1 MKTNNLKPCPFCGRN
16 DLLIFEPLPGCTD
29 VGNVACACG
38 ASYTTITQ
46 GVDDWNTRPIEDGLQ
61 AKVVALQKEL
71 DELKERY
78 RWHNIEV
85 DGLPEL
91 DQDVELFDVTGA
103 FVKEVMAG
111 HFFDYEEGN
120 DTSPDIRFIDHAD
133 DDWFTLDELENNY
146 QWRYLNAPKEGE

>member
-1 MKTNNLKPCPFCGRN
+1 MRPN
-16 DLLIFEPLPGCTD
+16 DI
-29 VGNVACACG
+29 
-38 ASYTTITQ
+38 YT
-46 GVDDWNTRPIEDGLQ
+46 VDDLVDNLRECAKDWLYCGGSEALEEQFELASEAIRERVTDFE

-91 DQDVELFDVTGA
+91 DQDVEIINMRTM
-103 FVKEVMAG
+103 EMQAG
-111 HFFDYEEGN
+111 HFFDYNEGEPEPDIMFDDHN
-120 DTSPDIRFIDHAD
+120 DTTFALS
-133 DDWFTLDELENNY
+133 ELPKKY

>member
-1 MKTNNLKPCPFCGRN
+1 MRPN
-16 DLLIFEPLPGCTD
+16 DI
-29 VGNVACACG
+29 
-38 ASYTTITQ
+38 YT
-46 GVDDWNTRPIEDGLQ
+46 VDDLVDNLREC
-61 AKVVALQKEL
+61 AKDWLYCGGSDALEEQFELASEAIRERVTDFEVKVTALQKEL
-71 DELKERY
+71 AELKEKY
-78 RWHNIEV
+78 RWHSVEV

-91 DQDVELFDVTGA
+91 NQDVELFDVTGA

-146 QWRYLNAPKEGE
+146 QWRYLNAPEQGE

>member
-1 MKTNNLKPCPFCGRN
+1 MKTELRECPFCGERT
-16 DLLIFEPLPGCTD
+16 FVKFTPLEGCTD
-29 VGNVACACG
+29 IGNITCVCG
-38 ASYTTITQ
+38 FVYTTISQ
-46 GVDDWNTRPIEDGLQ
+46 GLDDWNVRPIEDGLR
-61 AKVVALQKEL
+61 AEIEALQQEL
-71 DELKERY
+71 DELKEQY
-78 RWHNIEV
+78 RWHSIEV

-146 QWRYLNAPKEGE
+146 QWRYLNAPEQGE